1 MDKDVRTVAAKVFG
15 SYRWQ
20 RAALALATVLSM
32 IGASGAAF
40 QWW

>member
-1 MDKDVRTVAAKVFG
+1 MDKDVRTGAAKVFG

-32 IGASGAAF
+32 LAASGADSK
-40 QWW
+40 WY